1 MLKIPTTEAL
11 SLLSLRRTLAR
22 KKRIY
27 TIISSTVSLIERNF
41 QALVS

>member
-1 MLKIPTTEAL
+1 MLKTPITEVL
-11 SLLSLRRTLAR
+11 SLLLLRRAQEQ

-27 TIISSTVSLIERNF
+27 TTISNIVSSIERNF